1 LRTRPTITASDS
13 RAKPRSPAAREAKAA
28 PAGRREQNKQEKLAR
43 IAAAAKALFAAKGFA
58 QTTTQEIAERAEI
71 GAGTLFLYAKSK
83 EDLLVMVF
91 KDEMIETSRAGFE
104 RVDASDPLLDQLMY
118 VFGVMIAYHERDLGL
133 ARVLIREVTIPTG
146 SERRH
151 HIAVLMRAI
160 YSGIGDLIR
169 AAQRDGALRPEVD
182 AESAAQNLFA
192 VYYFGLIAWLSGNVT
207 KPQFKRRLRARLAL
221 VIDGIAAQSRGR
233 PA

>member
-1 LRTRPTITASDS
+1 MATRS
-13 RAKPRSPAAREAKAA
+13 RKAGAA

-91 KDEMIETSRAGFE
+91 KDEMIEASRSGFE
-104 RVDASDPLLDQLMY
+104 KVDANAPLLDQLMY
-118 VFGVMIAYHERDLGL
+118 VFGVMIAYHQRDLGL

-151 HIAVLMRAI
+151 HIAVLMRVI

-169 AAQRDGALRPEVD
+169 AGQRDGSLRPDVD
-182 AESAAQNLFA
+182 PESAAQNLFA
-192 VYYFGLIAWLSGNVT
+192 VYYFGLIAWLGGNVT
-207 KPQFKRRLRARLAL
+207 KPEFKRRLRASLAQVIVGIAVHPGRRLA
-221 VIDGIAAQSRGR
+221 
-233 PA
+233 